1 MIREYG
7 VNEVWL
13 LFLAARWTVL
23 LSLTAFV
30 GGSLIGLAVTVLRVS
45 PSAILRGLTIAW
57 IQVFQGTPLLMQL
70 FIVHYGGGLVG
81 IRLDA
86 WTSAAIG
93 LSCYASAF
101 LAEIWRGCVEAVPR
115 GQWEVSR
122 ALSFTFLQQVRYVV
136 GPQAVRIAIPLT
148 VGFMVQIVKGTSLAS
163 VLGFVE
169 LTRAGQ
175 MIANITFAPISVYL
189 TVAAIYLALCWP
201 LSFLSQKM
209 ERRYD
214 VYRRTS

>member
-1 MIREYG
+1 
-7 VNEVWL
+7 
-13 LFLAARWTVL
+13 
-23 LSLTAFV
+23 
-30 GGSLIGLAVTVLRVS
+30 
-45 PSAILRGLTIAW
+45 
-57 IQVFQGTPLLMQL
+57 
-70 FIVHYGGGLVG
+70 
-81 IRLDA
+81 
-86 WTSAAIG
+86 
-93 LSCYASAF
+93 
-101 LAEIWRGCVEAVPR
+101 
-115 GQWEVSR
+115 
-122 ALSFTFLQQVRYVV
+122 
-136 GPQAVRIAIPLT
+136 
-148 VGFMVQIVKGTSLAS
+148 MVQIVKGTSLAS